1 MSKKKKLTPKQE
13 KFAQNVAS
21 GMRKKDAAIEAG
33 YSEKNAVRAGAV
45 LSSDSNPLVKSRINQ
60 LQTKAASKVE
70 LKLENHLVDLKDI

>member
-33 YSEKNAVRAGAV
+33 YSENRATIEGSELIISSYGNPSAPRLYIWCVR
-45 LSSDSNPLVKSRINQ
+45 SNDFP
-60 LQTKAASKVE
+60 
-70 LKLENHLVDLKDI
+70 KDQ